1 LELLDSP
8 HEDNYNEQDIIN
20 NYAVFLVKCL
30 MYHRADEIKKE
41 NFIGKL
47 VQIRGWVY
55 RLRKQKDKN
64 FVLVRDDRGGVI
76 QCVSKSNLGSDLTIE
91 SSVEIR
97 GVVFKDERAK
107 EGGYEV
113 RADELKVI
121 GKAPSDFPIG
131 EYQSTELLLENRH
144 LAIRTRRMVAV
155 SKVRATVIQSARQW
169 FIDNDWM
176 EVSVPTIVKGAVE
189 GGSTLFSL
197 KYFDQDAYL
206 SQSAQLYLEAFIF
219 SLGPVWTLGPSFRA
233 EKSRTIRHLAE
244 FLHLE
249 AESPW
254 IGMDDLLKVQEELVY
269 NVVQAV
275 LRERSNDL
283 EFLKADLVSLSRMR
297 KPFEKLKYE
306 KAIEILQAKEIK
318 VQDGHKV
325 RSIECGDDLNIDSE
339 RAITLDRTNPIFITG
354 FPVKV
359 KPFYVKEDPNTRGT
373 SLSADLL
380 LPNGFGEVSSGGI
393 REDDFDVIKARIKH
407 EGLELESYS
416 WYLDLRKYGSV
427 PHGGFGIGI
436 ERLVRWIMNFD
447 DIKECVL
454 FPRTMSRVMP

>member
-1 LELLDSP
+1 MC
-8 HEDNYNEQDIIN
+8 I
-20 NYAVFLVKCL
+20 
-30 MYHRADEIKKE
+30 MYYRADEIKKE
-41 NFIGKL
+41 NFVGKS
-47 VQIRGWVY
+47 VQIRGWVH

-76 QCVSKSNLGSDLTIE
+76 QCVSKSNLGTDLTIE
-91 SSVEIR
+91 ASLEIK

-121 GKAPSDFPIG
+121 GKAPPDFPIG
-131 EYQSTELLLENRH
+131 EYQSPDLLLDNRH
-144 LAIRTRRMVAV
+144 LAIRTRKMVAV
-155 SKVRATVIQSARQW
+155 SKIRAAVTQSARQW
-169 FIDNDWM
+169 LTDNDWM
-176 EVSVPTIVKGAVE
+176 EVNVPTIVKGAVE

-197 KYFDQDAYL
+197 RFFDQNAYL
-206 SQSAQLYLEAFIF
+206 SQSAQLYLEALIF
-219 SLGPVWTLGPSFRA
+219 SLGPVWTMSPSFRA

-254 IGMDDLLKVQEELVY
+254 IGLDGLLTVQEDLV
-269 NVVQAV
+269 NNIIQAV
-275 LRERSNDL
+275 LRERANDL
-283 EFLKADLVSLSRMR
+283 ELLKADLVSLSRVR
-297 KPFEKLKYE
+297 TPFEKLKYE
-306 KAIEILQAKEIK
+306 RAIEILQSKEIK
-318 VQDGHKV
+318 VQEGEKS
-325 RSIECGDDLNIDSE
+325 RSIEWGDDLGIDSE
-339 RAITLDRTNPIFITG
+339 RALTLERTNPIFIVG
-354 FPVKV
+354 FPIKV
-359 KPFYVKEDPNTRGT
+359 KPFYVKQDPSDKEI

-380 LPNGFGEVSSGGI
+380 LPKGFGEVSSGGI
-393 REDDFDVIKARIKH
+393 REDDLESIKARIKH
-407 EGLELESYS
+407 EGLDLESYS

-436 ERLVRWIMNFD
+436 ERLVRWIVNFD

>member
-1 LELLDSP
+1 LVDCP
-8 HEDNYNEQDIIN
+8 QQNNYNEQDIIN

-30 MYHRADEIKKE
+30 MYYRADEIKKE
-41 NFIGKL
+41 NLIGKS

-64 FVLVRDDRGGVI
+64 FVLVRDDRGGII
-76 QCVSKSNLGSDLTIE
+76 QCVSKSNLGSELTIE
-91 SSVEIR
+91 SSVEIK

-121 GKAPSDFPIG
+121 GKAPSAFPIG

-144 LAIRTRRMVAV
+144 LAIRTRKMVAV
-155 SKVRATVIQSARQW
+155 SKVRATLTQSARQW
-169 FIDNDWM
+169 FIDNNWM
-176 EVSVPTIVKGAVE
+176 EVSVPTIVKSAVE

-206 SQSAQLYLEAFIF
+206 SQSAQLYLEALIF
-219 SLGPVWTLGPSFRA
+219 SLGPVWTIGPSFRA

-254 IGMDDLLKVQEELVY
+254 IGMDDLLTVQEELL
-269 NVVQAV
+269 NSIVQFV
-275 LRERSNDL
+275 LRERSIDL
-283 EFLKADLVSLSRMR
+283 EFLKADLVNLSRIRM
-297 KPFEKLKYE
+297 PFEKLKYE
-306 KAIEILQAKEIK
+306 KALEILQSKEIK
-318 VQDGHKV
+318 VQEGDKI
-325 RSIECGDDLNIDSE
+325 RPIEWGDDLNIDSE
-339 RAITLDRTNPIFITG
+339 RAITLDRTNPIFIVG

-359 KPFYVKEDPNTRGT
+359 KPFYVKEDPNNSGV

-380 LPNGFGEVSSGGI
+380 LPNGFGEVSSGGL
-393 REDDFDVIKARIKH
+393 REEDLEVIKAKIKH
-407 EGLELESYS
+407 EGLDLESYS

-436 ERLVRWIMNFD
+436 ERLLRWIMNFD